1 MNENEKHPDAELYG
15 EPERFTMK
23 VAEDS
28 LNPRI
33 DRVQELI
40 AFAREARLDTIG
52 IANCITFEKEAEELE
67 GLLQSEGFRVVRAN
81 CKTGRLPRTDILP
94 GYKGYSCNPAG
105 QARIL
110 EEGRSQLNL
119 VLGLCVGH
127 DIVFNA
133 KSKAMTTTLLVKDR
147 KHHHQPLD
155 AFLNL
160 DNES

>member
-1 MNENEKHPDAELYG
+1 MSSIEINPDAELYG
-15 EPERFTMK
+15 ETERFAMK

-33 DRVQELI
+33 DRVRELI
-40 AFAREARLDTIG
+40 AFAHEAQLETIG

-67 GLLQSEGFRVVRAN
+67 QLLVAEGFRVVRAN

-110 EEGRSQLNL
+110 EEGKSQLNF
-119 VLGLCVGH
+119 VMGLCVGH

-133 KSKAMTTTLLVKDR
+133 KSKVMTTTLLVKDR
-147 KHHHQPLD
+147 KHHHQPLK
-155 AFLNL
+155 AFENGQ
-160 DNES
+160 EK